1 MIGLGQQFRRSAR
14 DSGSAAFGS
23 GGIMLEGAL
32 EPQAWNEPGKL
43 VVTRNGTAD
52 ISSLTLEK
60 IKFYK

>member
-1 MIGLGQQFRRSAR
+1 
-14 DSGSAAFGS
+14 
-23 GGIMLEGAL
+23 MLEGAL

-43 VVTRNGTAD
+43 VVTRNGTAY